1 MLIGWF
7 LISAASAEQ
16 AAATVASALAG
27 VRVADIMTAD
37 PDLTPGGSTVQDFI
51 DAIAI
56 HSRQDAFP
64 VVDFNGRLT
73 GLMVVDQLTRIRPV
87 RQAQLRLDRVALAV
101 PAPYRAAPEDPAAAL
116 LTRRPL
122 GDEVV
127 AVVLVNGWV
136 AGIVTVADLRRAMR
150 RNKLTPAGV

>member
-87 RQAQLRLDRVALAV
+87 NRPSCGLTESHLPFRRRTGQRRKIRL
-101 PAPYRAAPEDPAAAL
+101 PHCSPAAHWV
-116 LTRRPL
+116 TRSWRSC
-122 GDEVV
+122 
-127 AVVLVNGWV
+127 W
-136 AGIVTVADLRRAMR
+136 
-150 RNKLTPAGV
+150 